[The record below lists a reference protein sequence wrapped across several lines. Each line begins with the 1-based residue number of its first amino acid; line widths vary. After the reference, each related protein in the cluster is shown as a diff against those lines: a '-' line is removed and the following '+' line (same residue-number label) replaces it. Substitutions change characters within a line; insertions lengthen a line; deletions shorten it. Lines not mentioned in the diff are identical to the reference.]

1 MGWSWPV
8 FVDALTSPL
17 VLRAAWTTI
26 WVAVVAQVIGTVIGL
41 LVAPTMLSR
50 NPLVSAP
57 AWGYRWLF
65 QGTPLLV
72 QILAFYAVLPQLGM
86 PLGVVASGLLA
97 LGINEGAR
105 MAEIVRAGLMSVDH
119 GQREAALSLGLSRW
133 QIFAFIVL
141 PQAVKVIVP
150 PLGNN
155 FNYML
160 KATSLL
166 AAISFAELLRTS
178 QQMAQFTTRPLEVY
192 SAATVYYLA
201 MTSIWDAV
209 QRRLER
215 WADEA
220 RAARGQQLWERRR
233 RQNDLEPAVQTFL
246 ARMDRGHAPDGA
258 APALVT
264 TCGVRKRFGS
274 HRALDGVD
282 FSVASGE
289 VVAVIGPSGC
299 GKTTL
304 LRCLNALTSPDR
316 GAVVMAGEIVGMRTG
331 RGGGL
336 EPLPTRLMNRQRREI
351 GFVFQRFHL
360 FRHLTALD
368 NVALAPRLVLGRS
381 RSESH
386 RTARDLLT
394 RVGLADR
401 ARSFPNR
408 LSGGQQQRV
417 AIARALAMKPR
428 LMLLDEPT
436 SALDPETVYE
446 VLEVIRGLV
455 RDGMTTVMVTHELG
469 FAREVADRVVFM
481 SDGNIVDEAPTRE
494 FFAGGRDPR
503 TREFLAK
510 LL

>member
-17 VLRAAWTTI
+17 LLRAAWTTV

-72 QILAFYAVLPQLGM
+72 QILAFYAVLPQLGV
-86 PLGVVASGLLA
+86 PLGVIASGLLA

-119 GQREAALSLGLSRW
+119 GQREAARSLGLKRW

-192 SAATVYYLA
+192 TAATVYYLV
-201 MTSIWDAV
+201 MTSLWDAI

-220 RAARGQQLWERRR
+220 KAARGHQLWERRR
-233 RQNDLEPAVQTFL
+233 RQPVLEPAVETFL
-246 ARMDRGHAPDGA
+246 ARTKGRPDTGPV
-258 APALVT
+258 PALVE

-274 HRALDGVD
+274 HQALDGVD
-282 FSVASGE
+282 FAVAPGE
-289 VVAVIGPSGC
+289 VVAIIGPSGC

-316 GAVVMAGEIVGMRTG
+316 GVVVLGGELIGMRRG
-331 RGGGL
+331 RHGGL
-336 EPLPTRLMNRQRREI
+336 EPLPTRAMNRQRRDI

-360 FRHLTALD
+360 FRHLTAIE

-381 RSESH
+381 RAE
-386 RTARDLLT
+386 ARAAAHDLLT

-401 ARSFPNR
+401 ADAFPNR

-417 AIARALAMKPR
+417 AIARALAMKPS

-436 SALDPETVYE
+436 SALDPETVHE
-446 VLEVIRGLV
+446 VLEVVRALV

-469 FAREVADRVVFM
+469 FAREVADRIVFM
-481 SDGNIVDEAPTRE
+481 SDGGIIDEAPTNE
-494 FFAGGRDPR
+494 FFEEGRDPR

-510 LL
+510 LV

>member
-1 MGWSWPV
+1 
-8 FVDALTSPL
+8 
-17 VLRAAWTTI
+17 
-26 WVAVVAQVIGTVIGL
+26 
-41 LVAPTMLSR
+41 
-50 NPLVSAP
+50 
-57 AWGYRWLF
+57 
-65 QGTPLLV
+65 
-72 QILAFYAVLPQLGM
+72 
-86 PLGVVASGLLA
+86 
-97 LGINEGAR
+97 

-119 GQREAALSLGLSRW
+119 GQREAALSLGLRRW

-220 RAARGQQLWERRR
+220 RAARGRQLWERRR
-233 RQNDLEPAVQTFL
+233 RQGELEPAVETFV
-246 ARMDRGHAPDGA
+246 DRAE
-258 APALVT
+258 
-264 TCGVRKRFGS
+264 GVRGRGVTRPLVETRGVHRHFGT
-274 HRALDGVD
+274 HHALAGVD
-282 FSVASGE
+282 FAVAPGE

-304 LRCLNALTSPDR
+304 LRCLNALASPDR
-316 GAVVMAGEIVGMRTG
+316 GAVVMDGELVGMRRG

-336 EPLPTRLMNRQRREI
+336 EPLPTRAMDRQRREI

-381 RSESH
+381 RTQARE
-386 RTARDLLT
+386 TAGDLLA

-401 ARSFPNR
+401 AEAFPNR

-446 VLEVIRGLV
+446 VLEVIRALV
-455 RDGMTTVMVTHELG
+455 ADGMTTVMVTHELG
-469 FAREVADRVVFM
+469 FAREVADRIVFM
-481 SDGNIVDEAPTRE
+481 SAGNIVDEAPTRE

>member
-1 MGWSWPV
+1 MGWSWAV

-17 VLRAAWTTI
+17 LLRAAWTTV

-50 NPLVSAP
+50 NPIVSAP

-72 QILAFYAVLPQLGM
+72 QILAFYAVLPQLGL

-105 MAEIVRAGLMSVDH
+105 MAEIVRAGLMSVAH
-119 GQREAALSLGLSRW
+119 GQREAALSLGLKRW

-201 MTSIWDAV
+201 MTSVWDAV

-220 RAARGQQLWERRR
+220 KAVRGQQLWERRK
-233 RQNDLEPAVQTFL
+233 RQPVLEPAVDTFL
-246 ARMDRGHAPDGA
+246 AGALRTRDPEPARPLVETRGLA
-258 APALVT
+258 
-264 TCGVRKRFGS
+264 KRFGS
-274 HRALDGVD
+274 HDALAGVD
-282 FSVASGE
+282 FAVAPGE

-304 LRCLNALTSPDR
+304 LRCLNALASPDR
-316 GAVVMAGEIVGMRTG
+316 GTVVIGGELIGMRRG
-331 RGGGL
+331 RRGGL
-336 EPLPTRLMNRQRREI
+336 EPLPTRAMNRQRRDI

-360 FRHLTALD
+360 FRHLTAVD

-381 RSESH
+381 RAE
-386 RTARDLLT
+386 ARSIARELLS

-401 ARSFPNR
+401 ADAFPNR

-417 AIARALAMKPR
+417 AIARALAMKPS

-436 SALDPETVYE
+436 SALDPETVHE
-446 VLEVIRGLV
+446 VLEAIRTLV
-455 RDGMTTVMVTHELG
+455 QGGMTTVMVTHELG
-469 FAREVADRVVFM
+469 FAREVADRIVFM
-481 SDGNIVDEAPTRE
+481 SDGNIVDDAPTRE